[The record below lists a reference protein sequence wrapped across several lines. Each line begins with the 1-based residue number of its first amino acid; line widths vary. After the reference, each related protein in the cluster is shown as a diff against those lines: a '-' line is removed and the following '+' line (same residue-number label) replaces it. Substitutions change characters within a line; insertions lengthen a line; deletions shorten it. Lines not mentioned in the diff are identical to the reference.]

1 MILFYSIFLQRLPY
15 KHFAARRPSAIL
27 GNEIENTPPLYLMK
41 KYRFHLTLLSLIAI
55 AQSAQANESIGGETL
70 FAQNCAECHQ
80 TNGKGITDI
89 YPSLAGSEVV
99 KGSGID
105 VALVLLIG
113 RGEMPS
119 FAGAISDEDMAKI
132 INYVRNSWG
141 NEGELITAKMIGTLK

>member
-1 MILFYSIFLQRLPY
+1 
-15 KHFAARRPSAIL
+15 
-27 GNEIENTPPLYLMK
+27 MK
-41 KYRFHLTLLSLIAI
+41 KYRFYFTLLSLITI
-55 AQSAQANESIGGETL
+55 AQSAQSAQATEYIGGEKL

-80 TNGKGITDI
+80 TNGRGITNI

-105 VALVLLIG
+105 VALVLIIG

-119 FAGAISDEDMAKI
+119 FAGSISDEDMAKI

-141 NEGELITAKMIGTLK
+141 NTGELITAKMIEPLR